1 MKKLPTKVVFKKFK
15 RGGDV
20 IALFTQ
26 EPGTNDPSTCQ
37 IYQHVGQHGDMDLR
51 HKSMLTTCP
60 PKEYAAL
67 KAELEAIGYTLVV
80 YQNIT
85 AGDKRIRANKLRRG
99 EHAIS

>member
-26 EPGTNDPSTCQ
+26 EPGTNDPHTCQ
-37 IYQHVGQHGDMDLR
+37 IYQHVGQHCTMDLR
-51 HKSMLTTCP
+51 HKSMLTTCL
-60 PKEYAAL
+60 PKEYEGL
-67 KAELEAIGYTLVV
+67 KAELESIGYTLVV

-85 AGDKRIRANKLRRG
+85 AGDMRVRETKLR
-99 EHAIS
+99 SKT